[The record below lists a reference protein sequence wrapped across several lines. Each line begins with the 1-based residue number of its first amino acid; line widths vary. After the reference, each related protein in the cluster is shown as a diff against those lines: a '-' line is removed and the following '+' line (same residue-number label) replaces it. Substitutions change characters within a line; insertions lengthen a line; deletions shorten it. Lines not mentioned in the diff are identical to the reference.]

1 MDEPRTPR
9 PTDVRIEGESLE
21 QGIGLLCSRDD
32 DIRSSQWAET
42 VFGVFAARCCFE
54 GPGG

>member
-32 DIRSSQWAET
+32 DIRSSQWAEA
-42 VFGVFAARCCFE
+42 VFGVFVACCCFE